1 MESLT
6 AEGERECSSRLS
18 VNNDRA
24 GTTSP
29 EPEIHKYD

>member
-18 VNNDRA
+18 VSNNKA
-24 GTTSP
+24 GTTFP
-29 EPEIHKYD
+29 EPEIHK